1 MKLIPCAPPRGPLT
15 AAPLTE
21 LVTPTMRRLEAWHA
35 YWGEDDAYYARLD
48 AAQED
53 ESPRWFR
60 VGLESATPIF
70 GMPAVAAPPAEGAPV
85 EAVAP
90 ELAEGAAPDALD
102 LHAHAR
108 LAVRDALHPARGVVL
123 YARLTRASGRTR
135 ITWMVGSR
143 GDRRGPA
150 RAPVARDMH

>member
-21 LVTPTMRRLEAWHA
+21 LVTPTMRRLEAWQA

-48 AAQED
+48 SPQDDPSTGAGQAE
-53 ESPRWFR
+53 PRWFR

-70 GMPAVAAPPAEGAPV
+70 GMPAVPAAVPAAAPASDPL
-85 EAVAP
+85 AV
-90 ELAEGAAPDALD
+90 
-102 LHAHAR
+102 HAHAR
-108 LAVRDALHPARGVVL
+108 LAVRDALHASRGVVL

-135 ITWMVGSR
+135 MTWMVGSR
-143 GDRRGPA
+143 GDRRAAPRAHDGPG
-150 RAPVARDMH
+150 MH

>member
-48 AAQED
+48 GTPAD
-53 ESPRWFR
+53 EAPRWFR
-60 VGLESATPIF
+60 VGLESATPIY
-70 GMPAVAAPPAEGAPV
+70 GMPAVPSAPAAPAGAAADGVDAPPARDPLGV
-85 EAVAP
+85 
-90 ELAEGAAPDALD
+90 
-102 LHAHAR
+102 HTHAR
-108 LAVRDALHPARGVVL
+108 LAVRDALHASRGVVL

-143 GDRRGPA
+143 GDRRPHP
-150 RAPVARDMH
+150 RPHVDRDMH